1 MKTLCWEGRGGST
14 YTPTDAGICA
24 TVAFFCQNYNK
35 KSHKHGYFI
44 SEAHGIGEREKN
56 RFLYSS
62 SLVFSYWVHTQH
74 GGRYMDMLLF
84 WGYDLKWANEK
95 AIIIIV
101 CGAPFNMVENKPTLK
116 IEMLPREHMYILGY
130 LCIRIG

>member
-74 GGRYMDMLLF
+74 GGRYVYASFLRLRPQVGE
-84 WGYDLKWANEK
+84 WEGYYHY
-95 AIIIIV
+95 IV

>member
-74 GGRYMDMLLF
+74 GVRNIYASFLRLRPQVGE
-84 WGYDLKWANEK
+84 WEGYYHY
-95 AIIIIV
+95 IV